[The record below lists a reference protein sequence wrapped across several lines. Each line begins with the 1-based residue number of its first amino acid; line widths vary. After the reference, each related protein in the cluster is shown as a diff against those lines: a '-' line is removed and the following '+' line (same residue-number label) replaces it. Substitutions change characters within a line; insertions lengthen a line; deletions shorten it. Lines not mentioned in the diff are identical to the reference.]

1 MTQALTAVEMQI
13 PDSQGLAEHWGK
25 IIGVVPSGEAE
36 LKLPNATF
44 RFVKGAS
51 EIMSALEF
59 RVVDAVS
66 VLHAAKAKGLAVAGN
81 EFLLGG
87 VTFRV
92 S

>member
-1 MTQALTAVEMQI
+1 VTQALTGVEMQS
-13 PDSQGLAEHWGK
+13 PDPTGLAEHWGK
-25 IIGVVPSGEAE
+25 IIGVEPVGAE

-59 RVVDAVS
+59 RVTDAVS
-66 VLHAAKAKGLAVAGN
+66 VLHAAKARGLALEGN

-87 VTFRV
+87 VTFRI
-92 S
+92 SA